1 MLRFLSCHQGSS
13 SVSTYSATSIAAKK
27 GRRRKREGEGVSNPG
42 LKPIFGVKLSAS
54 EVLTGIR
61 LQLTKGQPSNAGMAM
76 TRSVGMV
83 AGMTMFNR
91 GGSDKEAA
99 KAKPFPLLGD
109 EDGNTR
115 R

>member
-1 MLRFLSCHQGSS
+1 MLRFLSCHQRSS
-13 SVSTYSATSIAAKK
+13 SVATYSATSIAAKK

-61 LQLTKGQPSNAGMAM
+61 LQLTKGQPSNAGIAM

-99 KAKPFPLLGD
+99 KAKPCPLGD